1 MSAELPDT
9 ASPAEVA
16 KVLLTTEQGLSQ
28 LRYRGKG
35 PKFIKV
41 GHRVIYRWS
50 DVHAYLDANTV
61 EQTGG
66 VRGIGA

>member
-9 ASPAEVA
+9 GSPEEVA
-16 KVLLTTEQGLSQ
+16 KVLYTTPAGLSQ

-50 DVHAYLDANTV
+50 DVRAYLDANTM

-66 VRGIGA
+66 VRGVGA